1 MINSKGRILFRADG
15 STEMGLGHMVRT
27 GALASMLNHDW
38 DCELY
43 TRCTVPSILA
53 EAKAIFSKL
62 VQLPGSA
69 DPISEA
75 AAIGS
80 QTNKNDIIVL
90 DGYEFGKEYQQAITI
105 NHASLVSVDD
115 IQANYFLADIIIN
128 SAGGITPLDYEA
140 TAGTQFYLGPR
151 YTMLREAFLKRARS
165 STVVNA
171 NKDILVCLGG
181 ADPNN
186 VTLDVVKYI
195 HKLDR
200 FDTLRIV
207 TGGAY
212 QHLESLQAYVSVN
225 ELNAI
230 IYHQVDAEELAAL
243 MASCSYAV
251 CSPSTVSYEYMTIG
265 GTLFLKQIADNQK
278 HMISFLVKEGYAFLL
293 DDVASMTEPR
303 QLESLEKQKQVF
315 DGKAGERLKAIFEK
329 LFLAGKISCRRATR
343 EDMLICYDWANDP
356 GVREQSY
363 NGNPI
368 KLPDHEAWF
377 ASRLEDE
384 NCFFYILELE
394 GKPFAQVRFQV
405 DNGKAV
411 LGYLAASEYRSKGL
425 GTAIL
430 SKGIQAFSNDYKSKI
445 EIIGFVKFSN
455 IASQRSF
462 ERLRFYRQEAREYD
476 ASYKYTMYYEGLSDR

>member
-15 STEMGLGHMVRT
+15 STEMGLGHMVRS

-90 DGYEFGKEYQQAITI
+90 DGYEFGKEYQHAITS

-115 IQANYFLADIIIN
+115 IQSNYFLADIIIN

-200 FDTLRIV
+200 FDTLR
-207 TGGAY
+207 
-212 QHLESLQAYVSVN
+212 
-225 ELNAI
+225 
-230 IYHQVDAEELAAL
+230 
-243 MASCSYAV
+243 
-251 CSPSTVSYEYMTIG
+251 
-265 GTLFLKQIADNQK
+265 
-278 HMISFLVKEGYAFLL
+278 
-293 DDVASMTEPR
+293 
-303 QLESLEKQKQVF
+303 
-315 DGKAGERLKAIFEK
+315 
-329 LFLAGKISCRRATR
+329 
-343 EDMLICYDWANDP
+343 
-356 GVREQSY
+356 
-363 NGNPI
+363 
-368 KLPDHEAWF
+368 
-377 ASRLEDE
+377 
-384 NCFFYILELE
+384 
-394 GKPFAQVRFQV
+394 
-405 DNGKAV
+405 
-411 LGYLAASEYRSKGL
+411 
-425 GTAIL
+425 
-430 SKGIQAFSNDYKSKI
+430 
-445 EIIGFVKFSN
+445 
-455 IASQRSF
+455 
-462 ERLRFYRQEAREYD
+462 
-476 ASYKYTMYYEGLSDR
+476 